1 MDTLLLI
8 AAVVVLALSFD
19 FINGFHDTANA
30 IATSV
35 STRAMSPRTA
45 VLLAAVLNFVGALT
59 FTGVAKSIG
68 GKVADPASIENGMY
82 IIVAT
87 LIAAIA
93 WNLIT
98 WWYGIPSSSSHAL
111 IGSMAGAVVAAAG
124 FSGIN
129 LGGFASI
136 IMGLVFSPII
146 AFAVGFVVMK
156 CVFKIFADFSP
167 HRLNRNFRRMQILT
181 ACFQAFT
188 HGTNDAQK
196 AMGVITFALVA
207 GGLQSELEVPLW
219 VKMAAATAMGLGTAI
234 GGWKIIKTMGTKI
247 FKIEP
252 ANGVSADL
260 TSASV
265 ILGATVTGFPVSTTH
280 VVTSAILGV
289 GAAKRF
295 RDVKW
300 GVAGKI
306 VATWFITIPVSA
318 LLAGVVYAI
327 IDFLFL

>member
-1 MDTLLLI
+1 MDTI
-8 AAVVVLALSFD
+8 VIIAVVVFLALTFD

-35 STRAMSPRTA
+35 STRALSPRNA
-45 VLLAAVLNFVGALT
+45 VLLAASLNFIGALT

-68 GKVADPASIENGMY
+68 GNVADPSKLDHGLY
-82 IIVAT
+82 IVTAA

-111 IGSMAGAVVAAAG
+111 IGSLAGAVVSAAGLNGINASG
-124 FSGIN
+124 FSGI
-129 LGGFASI
+129 L
-136 IMGLVFSPII
+136 MGLVFSPII
-146 AFAVGFVVMK
+146 AFVVGFIVMK
-156 CVFKIFADFSP
+156 IVYLIFANYSP
-167 HRLNRNFRRMQILT
+167 RKINNGFRSLQVLT
-181 ACFQAFT
+181 AAFQSFS

-207 GGLQSELEVPLW
+207 GGFQSDLEVPLW
-219 VKMAAATAMGLGTAI
+219 VKVSAAAAMGLGTSF
-234 GGWKIIKTMGTKI
+234 GGWKIIKTMSSKI

-265 ILGATVTGFPVSTTH
+265 ILSATVTGFPVSTTH
-280 VVTSAILGV
+280 VVTSGILGV
-289 GAAKRF
+289 GASKRF
-295 RDVKW
+295 REVKW
-300 GVAGKI
+300 EVAGKI
-306 VATWFITIPVSA
+306 ILTWFFTIPMSA
-318 LLAGVVYAI
+318 LLAWITFKAI
-327 IDFLFL
+327 AIFFL

>member
-1 MDTLLLI
+1 MDSIVIIT
-8 AAVVVLALSFD
+8 VVVFLALAFD

-35 STRAMSPRTA
+35 STRALSPRNA
-45 VLLAAVLNFVGALT
+45 ILLAASLNFVGALT

-68 GKVADPASIENGMY
+68 GNVADPSQLDHGLY
-82 IIVAT
+82 IVTAA
-87 LIAAIA
+87 LIASIA

-111 IGSMAGAVVAAAG
+111 IGSLAGAVVSSAGFEGINISG
-124 FSGIN
+124 FSGI
-129 LGGFASI
+129 
-136 IMGLVFSPII
+136 IMGLIFSPII
-146 AFAVGFVVMK
+146 AFVVGFIVMK
-156 CVFKIFADFSP
+156 IVYMIFANYSP
-167 HRLNRNFRRMQILT
+167 RKINKGFRSLQVLT
-181 ACFQAFT
+181 AAFQSFS

-207 GGLQSELEVPLW
+207 GGFQAELEVPLW
-219 VKMAAATAMGLGTAI
+219 VKISAATAMGLGTSV
-234 GGWKIIKTMGTKI
+234 GGWKIIKTMGSKI

-265 ILGATVTGFPVSTTH
+265 ILTASATGFPVSTTH
-280 VVTSAILGV
+280 VVTSGILGV

-295 RDVKW
+295 REVKW
-300 GVAGKI
+300 EVAGKI
-306 VATWFITIPVSA
+306 IATWFVTIPISA
-318 LLAGVVYAI
+318 LLAWITFKVIAI
-327 IDFLFL
+327 FFL